1 MRGWLAAL
9 AALSVGWSA
18 SAGAG
23 PRDALFLDLVK
34 ERNAAATWAKHIG
47 DDCVWVG
54 NGLNVATRA
63 QVSGMQIDTGKR
75 VEITDFT
82 AHDYGNAAVLTYI
95 VVEHHRSPATG
106 ETTVRL
112 RKMDTYLQRDGPLAA
127 RGQCR
132 GGRQTGPQGRERGRP
147 ALDRLTGTYETLR
160 DGKPVP
166 TKIFRKDA
174 RLFAQTQGQEPGE
187 LIPSAPRSSSTP
199 RNRRKAA
206 RRSVRAGRRRPG
218 NNLDL
223 ALGGRRVPR
232 EAITRLAGPSG
243 QREFETRAAQ
253 PGTVDAHRASI
264 QRNGVVHHRQPDSVT
279 RSRLIGTAAALKNAS
294 RDRAPRCPLHRLR

>member
-1 MRGWLAAL
+1 MRSWLAAL
-9 AALSVGWSA
+9 AASSVWWSA

-82 AHDYGNAAVLTYI
+82 AHDYGNAAVLTY
-95 VVEHHRSPATG
+95 VVIEHHPQAAG

-112 RKMDTYLQRDGPLAA
+112 RKMDTYLQRDGRWQLVANAEVVGKPDRKAVTVDAA
-127 RGQCR
+127 
-132 GGRQTGPQGRERGRP
+132 
-147 ALDRLTGTYETLR
+147 ALDRLTGTYETLL
-160 DGKPVP
+160 DGKPVQ
-166 TKIFRKDA
+166 TKIFRKDT

-187 LIPSAPRSSSTP
+187 LIPLGPTLFFDAAEPQEGGPENVFVMGGDGRATTWIWRSAGVEFPA
-199 RNRRKAA
+199 K
-206 RRSVRAGRRRPG
+206 
-218 NNLDL
+218 
-223 ALGGRRVPR
+223 
-232 EAITRLAGPSG
+232 RL
-243 QREFETRAAQ
+243 
-253 PGTVDAHRASI
+253 
-264 QRNGVVHHRQPDSVT
+264 PD
-279 RSRLIGTAAALKNAS
+279 
-294 RDRAPRCPLHRLR
+294 

>member
-1 MRGWLAAL
+1 MRSWLAAL

-18 SAGAG
+18 SAVAG

-95 VVEHHRSPATG
+95 VVEHHPQATG

-112 RKMDTYLQRDGPLAA
+112 RKMDTYLQRDGRWQLVANAEVVGKPDRKAVSVDA
-127 RGQCR
+127 S
-132 GGRQTGPQGRERGRP
+132 
-147 ALDRLTGTYETLR
+147 ALDRLTGTYETLL
-160 DGKPVP
+160 DGKPVL
-166 TKIFRKDA
+166 TRIFRKDA

-187 LIPSAPRSSSTP
+187 LIPLSPTLFFDAAEPQEGGPENVFVLGADGRATTWIWRSAGVEFPA
-199 RNRRKAA
+199 K
-206 RRSVRAGRRRPG
+206 
-218 NNLDL
+218 
-223 ALGGRRVPR
+223 
-232 EAITRLAGPSG
+232 RL
-243 QREFETRAAQ
+243 
-253 PGTVDAHRASI
+253 
-264 QRNGVVHHRQPDSVT
+264 PD
-279 RSRLIGTAAALKNAS
+279 
-294 RDRAPRCPLHRLR
+294 

>member
-1 MRGWLAAL
+1 MRSLLAAL

-95 VVEHHRSPATG
+95 SVEHHPQATG

-112 RKMDTYLQRDGPLAA
+112 RKMDTYLQRDGRWQLVANAEVVGKPDRKAVSVDA
-127 RGQCR
+127 
-132 GGRQTGPQGRERGRP
+132 TV
-147 ALDRLTGTYETLR
+147 LDRLTGTYETLL
-160 DGKPVP
+160 DGKPVL

-187 LIPSAPRSSSTP
+187 LIPLSPTLFFDAAEPQEGGPENVFVLGADGRATTWIWRSAGVEFPA
-199 RNRRKAA
+199 K
-206 RRSVRAGRRRPG
+206 
-218 NNLDL
+218 
-223 ALGGRRVPR
+223 
-232 EAITRLAGPSG
+232 RL
-243 QREFETRAAQ
+243 
-253 PGTVDAHRASI
+253 
-264 QRNGVVHHRQPDSVT
+264 PD
-279 RSRLIGTAAALKNAS
+279 
-294 RDRAPRCPLHRLR
+294 